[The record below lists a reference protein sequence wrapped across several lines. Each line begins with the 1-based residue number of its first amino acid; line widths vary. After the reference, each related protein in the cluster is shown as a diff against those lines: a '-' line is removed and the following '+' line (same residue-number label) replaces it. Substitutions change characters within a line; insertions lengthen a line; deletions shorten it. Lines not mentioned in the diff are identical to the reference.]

1 MNHFIRWTGGLAL
14 IISPIMSGPIVER
27 LVRSSGSPA
36 LPSDLS
42 HLLLALVLGIG
53 LAGVAAVPI
62 SRKARLVSGAL
73 YLPLMGVIYM
83 LWMLSFVC
91 SAYGECL

>member
-1 MNHFIRWTGGLAL
+1 M
-14 IISPIMSGPIVER
+14 ISPIMSGPIVER

-36 LPSDLS
+36 LPSDLYL
-42 HLLLALVLGIG
+42 LLLALVLGIG